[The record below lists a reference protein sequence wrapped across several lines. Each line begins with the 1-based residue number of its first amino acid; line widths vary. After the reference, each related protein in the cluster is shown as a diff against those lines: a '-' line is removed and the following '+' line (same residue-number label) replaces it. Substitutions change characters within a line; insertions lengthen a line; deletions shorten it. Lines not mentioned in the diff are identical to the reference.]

1 MESVDARRKL
11 DPYANKFNF
20 NEMDEFLKK
29 YNLPRLLKKN
39 EKKKSNSK
47 TTWKMESSIE
57 NPSTKHPPATRAL
70 TASPFKH
77 SENE

>member
-47 TTWKMESSIE
+47 TT
-57 NPSTKHPPATRAL
+57 
-70 TASPFKH
+70 
-77 SENE
+77 